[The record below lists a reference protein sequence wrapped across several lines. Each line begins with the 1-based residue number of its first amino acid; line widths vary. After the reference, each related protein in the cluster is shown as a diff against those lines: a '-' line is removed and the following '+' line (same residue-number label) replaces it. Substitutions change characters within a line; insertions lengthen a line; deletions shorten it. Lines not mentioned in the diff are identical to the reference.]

1 MKVII
6 IGGIAAGMSAAAKL
20 KRSQK
25 EAQVI
30 VYEKT
35 PHISF
40 GGCGLPYFVGG
51 FFDRAENLFARTPQ
65 QAIES
70 GIEVYVEHEV
80 LSVNAEEKTV
90 EVKNL
95 QTGEVFTE
103 AYDKLMI
110 ATGASPVVPPINNIH
125 LENIYTL
132 RDMNDGHILRAKMQ
146 DESIQKVGI
155 IGAGFI
161 GLEVA
166 EAAKKLGKEV
176 TVFQSGDRV
185 LKGSFDKEITD
196 ILETEIKAAGVDLR
210 LNTMVT
216 GFNGTDKVEQIVT
229 ADGAFDVDLVVLAI
243 GVRPNTGFLK
253 NVGFDMLPNGAIIV
267 DDEGRTSV
275 EDIYAA
281 GDCATVPH
289 LLKEEP
295 AYIPLATSANK
306 LGRTVGENLG
316 GAHEKFE
323 GTLASSCL
331 KALHMEAGRT
341 GLSEDE
347 VAEMGIEYKT
357 TFITEKNHTNY
368 LPGQS
373 DIYIK
378 LIYDANTKVILGG
391 QIVGKKDA
399 VLRTNT
405 LAAAIYAKMTTKQLG
420 MLDLCYAPPFART
433 WDALN
438 VAGNVAK

>member
-80 LSVNAEEKTV
+80 LSVNPEEKTV

-95 QTGEVFTE
+95 QTGEVFIE

-132 RDMNDGHILRAKMQ
+132 RDMKDGHILRAKMQ

-196 ILETEIKAAGVDLR
+196 ILETEIKAAGVDLH

-229 ADGAFDVDLVVLAI
+229 ANGAFDVDLVVLAI

-253 NVGFDMLPNGAIIV
+253 NVGFDMLPNGAIII

-306 LGRTVGENLG
+306 LGRTVGDNLG

-347 VAEMGIEYKT
+347 VVEMGIEYKT

-373 DIYIK
+373 NIYIK
-378 LIYDANTKVILGG
+378 LIYDANTKVVLGG

-438 VAGNVAK
+438 VVGNVAK